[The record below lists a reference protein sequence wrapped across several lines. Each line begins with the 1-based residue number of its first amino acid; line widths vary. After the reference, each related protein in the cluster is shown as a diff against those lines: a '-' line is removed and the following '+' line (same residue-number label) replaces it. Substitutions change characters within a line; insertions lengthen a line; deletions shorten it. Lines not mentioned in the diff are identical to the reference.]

1 MIDHTYHLLIVDDDE
16 RLRKLLCQFLKE
28 SGFEVSVAASAAEA
42 AELLSFFK
50 FDLMIL
56 DVMMPT
62 ESGFELAQRLRD
74 TQVKIPILFL
84 TALGTTADRIQGL
97 ESGGDDYLP
106 KPFEPKELVLR
117 IHAIL
122 RRIHDGPLGVAKK
135 EVQIGPFYF
144 NIEKETLRRG
154 DVAIS
159 LTSSEAHLLKI
170 FASHIGVYLSRE
182 ELIQGMKLEANSR
195 TIDVQ
200 ITRLRKKI
208 ESDPKHPHF
217 LQTVRNKGYILWDH

>member
-1 MIDHTYHLLIVDDDE
+1 MINPTYHLLIVDDDE
-16 RLRKLLCQFLKE
+16 RLRKLLSQFLKE
-28 SGFEVSVAASAAEA
+28 KGFEISSAESAAEA
-42 AELLSFFK
+42 FELLSFFK
-50 FDLMIL
+50 FDLIVL
-56 DVMMPT
+56 DVMMPN
-62 ESGFELAQRLRD
+62 ESGLDLAQRLRHNNIK
-74 TQVKIPILFL
+74 TPILFL
-84 TALGTTADRIQGL
+84 TALGTTADKIRGL

-106 KPFEPKELVLR
+106 KPFEPKELLLR

-122 RRIHDGPLGVAKK
+122 RRIHDGPSSILKK

-144 NIEKETLRRG
+144 NLDKETLRQG
-154 DVAIS
+154 NTAVP

-170 FASHIGVYLSRE
+170 FASHIGSYLSRE
-182 ELIQGMKLEANSR
+182 ELIQMMNLEANSR

-208 ESDPKHPHF
+208 EENPKHPNF